1 MMTSKYVFLFIYFC
15 LGLVFVLGSTSCQS
29 QKRNS
34 ILILAFD
41 RLPSDAVTCNDDR
54 MIENS
59 GFATLCK
66 ESIRFTHSYTTSLQP
81 AAAMASLLTGQY
93 PYKHELHRSF
103 DRISDQSQLIS
114 QVAQAEKYRT
124 SFFSGSPHILKKT
137 GLSKY
142 FDVFDD
148 SSPLTQRNYFK
159 DFKLQTNDF
168 FEWYNEDPQPFLS
181 VIYNSELE
189 FTNPSDGNSLEKLDE
204 KLSTFFEKMKSEKLW
219 GTTTVIVVGLNGV
232 NTFQRLNETAFQ
244 NLHSENTQVV
254 TMIKLPRL
262 KGDEGIYWKND
273 TPIQLAD
280 LGRTLPYFLKNNPS
294 NKITVDNEK
303 FPVTHLWTLL
313 TEKNSAIPALRPLL
327 IEAPNTWTKKLS
339 EAQFAILQNHELYID
354 TQKPGIF
361 STLSDRME
369 STNIYEEKLQ
379 NFEKIKLDLDEI
391 RRKTQIQPI
400 SITPRNMNINAT
412 DRLISLN
419 MSFENIWG
427 LSFRNE
433 AH

>member
-1 MMTSKYVFLFIYFC
+1 
-15 LGLVFVLGSTSCQS
+15 
-29 QKRNS
+29 
-34 ILILAFD
+34 
-41 RLPSDAVTCNDDR
+41 
-54 MIENS
+54 
-59 GFATLCK
+59 
-66 ESIRFTHSYTTSLQP
+66 
-81 AAAMASLLTGQY
+81 
-93 PYKHELHRSF
+93 
-103 DRISDQSQLIS
+103 
-114 QVAQAEKYRT
+114 
-124 SFFSGSPHILKKT
+124 
-137 GLSKY
+137 
-142 FDVFDD
+142 
-148 SSPLTQRNYFK
+148 
-159 DFKLQTNDF
+159 
-168 FEWYNEDPQPFLS
+168 
-181 VIYNSELE
+181 
-189 FTNPSDGNSLEKLDE
+189 
-204 KLSTFFEKMKSEKLW
+204 
-219 GTTTVIVVGLNGV
+219 
-232 NTFQRLNETAFQ
+232 
-244 NLHSENTQVV
+244 
-254 TMIKLPRL
+254 MIKLPRL

-273 TPIQLAD
+273 TSIQLAD

>member
-1 MMTSKYVFLFIYFC
+1 MTSKYVFLFIYFC

-93 PYKHELHRSF
+93 PYRHNLHRSF

-114 QVAQAEKYRT
+114 QLAQEEKFRT
-124 SFFSGSPHILKKT
+124 SFFSGSPHILRKT

-148 SSPLTQRNYFK
+148 SSALTQRNYFK

-181 VIYNSELE
+181 IIYNSELE
-189 FTNPSDGNSLEKLDE
+189 FTNSADGNSLEKLDE
-204 KLSTFFEKMKSEKLW
+204 KLSAFFDKMKSEKMW

-232 NTFQRLNETAFQ
+232 NKFQRLNETAFQ
-244 NLHSENTQVV
+244 NLHSENTQIV

-280 LGRTLPYFLKNNPS
+280 LGKTLPYFLNKNPTIPN
-294 NKITVDNEK
+294 NVQNEI
-303 FPVTHLWTLL
+303 FPVIHLWTLL
-313 TEKNSAIPALRPLL
+313 TEKNSAMPILRPLL
-327 IEAPNTWTKKLS
+327 IEAPNTWTKKLT

-379 NFEKIKLDLDEI
+379 NFEKIKIDLNEV
-391 RRKTQIQPI
+391 RRITQTQPMSVHPI
-400 SITPRNMNINAT
+400 ILNMSAA

-419 MSFENIWG
+419 ISFENIWG
-427 LSFRNE
+427 ISFKNE
-433 AH
+433 AN